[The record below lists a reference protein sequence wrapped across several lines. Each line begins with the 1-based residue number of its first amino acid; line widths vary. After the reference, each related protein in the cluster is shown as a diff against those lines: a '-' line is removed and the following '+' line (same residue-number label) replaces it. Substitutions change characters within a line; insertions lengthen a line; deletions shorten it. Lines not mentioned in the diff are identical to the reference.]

1 MEPQA
6 AASPPSLTVDRHLV
20 DVALSFAR
28 RFALRAQDAEDI
40 AQEALLRLLR
50 YDGEIAS
57 PVAWLFV
64 VIRRLA
70 IAPQRPAEEMLPERL
85 AGSDPWPIVELEL
98 DTRRLL
104 AALPRRARHA
114 LGLALAGY
122 SEVESAARLGCS
134 VKATE
139 KALHRARREAR
150 RRLAAG

>member
-1 MEPQA
+1 MEPQV
-6 AASPPSLTVDRHLV
+6 AASSRPLTVDCHLV
-20 DVALSFAR
+20 EVAVSFAR
-28 RFALRAQDAEDI
+28 RFAMRAQDAEDI

-70 IAPQRPAEEMLPERL
+70 IAPQRPAEESLPERL

-104 AALPRRARHA
+104 ATLPRRSRRA
-114 LGLALAGY
+114 LGLALAGFT
-122 SEVESAARLGCS
+122 EVESAARLGCS

-139 KALHRARREAR
+139 KALYRARREAR